1 MAATRKPARTHAP
14 RLAREQRV
22 DEILVSARDV
32 FCDKGYDAASVAEIA
47 SRIGVVEGLV
57 YKYFSTKRE
66 LLLQVLERWY
76 DELFGHAE
84 RALAGVAEHRDRMRV
99 LVRHHLRAVRDYPQL
114 CKLMF
119 REVQEESKYHGSSLH
134 ARNRRYTQY
143 LIDEI
148 EAGQRAGAFRADVPP
163 RLLRDL
169 IYGGIEHVTWNY
181 VRGQGRLDIDVLAE
195 QITSLFCDGLTP
207 RAGRSAGIP
216 RKKPR

>member
-1 MAATRKPARTHAP
+1 MSAERKTARAHAP

-22 DEILVSARDV
+22 NEILVSARDV

-47 SRIGVVEGLV
+47 ARIGVVEGLV

-76 DELFGHAE
+76 DELFGDTE
-84 RALAGVAEHRDRMRV
+84 RALAGVAAHRDRVRV

-143 LIDEI
+143 LVDEI
-148 EAGQRAGAFRADVPP
+148 EAGQRAGVFRAEVPP

-169 IYGGIEHVTWNY
+169 VYGGIEHATWNY
-181 VRGQGRLDIDVLAE
+181 VRGHGRLDIDLLAE
-195 QITSLFCDGLTP
+195 QITALLCDGLTP
-207 RAGRSAGIP
+207 RAAAPAPAS
-216 RKKPR
+216 RKKSR